1 MTVRCPNGHESER
14 PDYCDECGTAL
25 EPTPAVSDVTR
36 VTRTTRC
43 PVCNQ
48 VVQPGDR
55 FCEACGHDVTAPPPT
70 TRWVAT
76 VTADPDFHAAHTGD
90 EIAFPAEPAPARVVE
105 LEHDEVSIGRADDAG
120 IDLSIEPVDPAVSRV
135 HACLRRQADGAYAV
149 VDLGSAN
156 GTWVNDD
163 QRRIDARVP
172 VVLQSGDRIHVGGF
186 TTIIV
191 ERVDADPTGL
201 SSG

>member
-1 MTVRCPNGHESER
+1 M
-14 PDYCDECGTAL
+14 
-25 EPTPAVSDVTR
+25 
-36 VTRTTRC
+36 
-43 PVCNQ
+43 
-48 VVQPGDR
+48 
-55 FCEACGHDVTAPPPT
+55 
-70 TRWVAT
+70 
-76 VTADPDFHAAHTGD
+76 
-90 EIAFPAEPAPARVVE
+90 
-105 LEHDEVSIGRADDAG
+105 
-120 IDLSIEPVDPAVSRV
+120 